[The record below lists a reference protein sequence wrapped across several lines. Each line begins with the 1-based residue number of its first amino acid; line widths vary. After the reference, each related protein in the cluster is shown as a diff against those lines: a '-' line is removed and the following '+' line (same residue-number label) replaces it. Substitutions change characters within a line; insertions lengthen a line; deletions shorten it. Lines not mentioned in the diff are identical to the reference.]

1 MSDDWRLTEAQVS
14 IAYELHTE
22 LLSNWRFADRAFEF
36 LKGRQFESEEVCLLT
51 VVAVDALYSTN
62 LRYSP
67 GRREEIAR

>member
-22 LLSNWRFADRAFEF
+22 LLPNWRFADRAFEF